1 MVQIAYWSGLVATS
15 NKIHLGTLT
24 TTILYS
30 TAFLVLM
37 LTYNINK
44 EDIMRYL
51 DFLWKIKWDALICL
65 IMLCLYLYNL
75 NLYPNNEDN
84 NGGM

>member
-1 MVQIAYWSGLVATS
+1 
-15 NKIHLGTLT
+15 
-24 TTILYS
+24 
-30 TAFLVLM
+30 
-37 LTYNINK
+37 
-44 EDIMRYL
+44 MRYL